1 MDKKELAKHVNRVLR
16 EYMYDKQTSKG
27 FIPDSYNHGVD

>member
-1 MDKKELAKHVNRVLR
+1 MDEKEMNRNLR

-27 FIPDSYNHGVD
+27 FEPDNYNHGVD